1 MSTASHVPR
10 WGLFGGTF
18 DPPHRGHLA
27 AAKAVRERLG
37 LDKVVMMVAREPWQ
51 KADRSTPLTP
61 AATRV
66 EMVKALVNGVDG
78 LEVGEDE
85 VRRGGPT
92 FTVDTLREWH
102 ATRPGVKVF
111 LVLGADA
118 AANLGTWKEP
128 HEVLALSTLVVV
140 SRPGVPLPVLF
151 AGAEAQWVEMEP
163 VDVSSSA
170 IRNSVAGGGEPDGTT
185 AAVARLIADRRLY
198 RGAQ

>member
-1 MSTASHVPR
+1 MSSAPHSPR

-18 DPPHRGHLA
+18 DPPHLGHLA
-27 AAKAVRERLG
+27 AAEAVRDRLG
-37 LDKVVMMVAREPWQ
+37 LDKVVLMVAGEPWQ
-51 KADRSTPLTP
+51 KAGRPVPLTP
-61 AATRV
+61 GATRV
-66 EMVKALVNGVDG
+66 EMVRALIDGVEG
-78 LEVGEDE
+78 LEVGDDE

-92 FTVDTLREWH
+92 YTVDTLRDWH
-102 ATRPGVKVF
+102 AAKPEVKVF

-118 AANLGTWKEP
+118 VTNLGTWKEP

-140 SRPGVPLPVLF
+140 SRPGVARPDLF
-151 AGAEAQWVEMEP
+151 AGAHAEWVEMEP

-170 IRNSVAGGGEPDGTT
+170 IRDSVAAGDAPFGTT